1 MIRSAIQLNLPEI
14 FYFFQEYLPTLSGRF
29 TTKQFTDRVNALL
42 VIWSDWAI
50 YPTAY
55 INGLETM
62 LNQTEFDLQQFM
74 TYIPSQSELDEDI
87 YTLKRHAKF
96 HGISSN
102 LEIYFDKFG
111 NVLNEDI
118 NNIELREKYVLCRLL
133 TCIKN
138 YVKIKENSNE
148 VQNIKSIE
156 IIEEIDGVPVDIG
169 VLNNSIGGSQNEN
182 QIKKVDEINTVSLP
196 IGKRDGWVDIEINN
210 EVENEDEMNM
220 KENSLSTLNYHNN
233 IDEDIDDID
242 GVPIDEGGEDEDDI
256 DGVPLDDDNNNIVY
270 DSVMNNNVNVSVSN
284 YEYDDDD
291 IDGVPLPDD
300 M

>member
-148 VQNIKSIE
+148 VQNIKSVD
-156 IIEEIDGVPVDIG
+156 IIEEIDGIPVDVG

-182 QIKKVDEINTVSLP
+182 QIKVDEINIISLP

-210 EVENEDEMNM
+210 EVENED
-220 KENSLSTLNYHNN
+220 SSSTLNYHNN

-256 DGVPLDDDNNNIVY
+256 DGVPLDNNN
-270 DSVMNNNVNVSVSN
+270 NNNVGN
-284 YEYDDDD
+284 YEYEYDDD